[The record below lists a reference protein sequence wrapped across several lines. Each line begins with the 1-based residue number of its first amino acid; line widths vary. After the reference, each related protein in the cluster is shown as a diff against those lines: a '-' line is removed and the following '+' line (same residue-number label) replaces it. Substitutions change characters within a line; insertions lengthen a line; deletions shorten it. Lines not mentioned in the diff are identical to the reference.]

1 MATNGVPGRSGYPRR
16 AAPGRQAAPPRIARR
31 HAACRP
37 TTPAT
42 ARFVWGRAR
51 PQLQA
56 RDHLFELHLPD
67 RPNRRLHGAGPR
79 LRPTRLRESRV
90 AEPRA
95 FRAQE
100 QEWRRE
106 ALALSAEE

>member
-1 MATNGVPGRSGYPRR
+1 MASCHGDERRPWKIGVPASGCAGP
-16 AAPGRQAAPPRIARR
+16 
-31 HAACRP
+31 ACRP